1 MATTS
6 NAEFIVAN
14 LEFDDIKS
22 NLKTY
27 LSAQNIFQDYNFDG
41 SNMSVLLDVLAYNTY
56 YNAIHL
62 NAVASEMFLDS
73 AQIRDSVYSHAKQM
87 NYMPTS
93 RRSSVAHVDIT
104 VTPSDSPHTITVP
117 RLTEFQTTVGD
128 NVYTFSTNSSLV
140 LNSGSS
146 YTASNVDIYEGEV
159 VNEFYL
165 VANSQNT
172 YYINNQDID
181 TSSLTVKVRT
191 SNTDT
196 TNTTWTRSNSLFGV
210 TSTSNVF
217 FIQAAS
223 NGSYE
228 IVFGND
234 TFGRK
239 LTDGNIVEASY
250 RASNKDDSDGAN
262 SFTATGTVGGYSTVS
277 TALITKATGGGDKQE
292 VDDVKF
298 AAPRALSVQE
308 RAVTVTDYETLVKN
322 EFPDITALN
331 VYGGEDADPPEF
343 GKVIMVAKSNVYT
356 TLPQSRKQAMVDF
369 IGPKSSIAVEPRVI
383 DAGTLSIK
391 IDSSIVYNI
400 NATDSQANDIKVS
413 VESAINTFSSDNL
426 TDFKKTMRHSKL
438 VEKINESDT
447 AILSNETNAT
457 IYKTINP
464 KLNAA
469 YTKTIDFHNPLKQDN
484 PISANTQ
491 GSYTGFSTPA
501 VSSETFTFNSTTGAS
516 FRDDGTGTLQIVVAN
531 SSSLQVLEANA
542 GSVSYGSGNVSITN
556 VTINAIT
563 TGTTIKLYARSNT
576 NDITTK
582 NSDIVE
588 IADGDVTVTINGV
601 RE

>member
-1 MATTS
+1 M
-6 NAEFIVAN
+6 
-14 LEFDDIKS
+14 
-22 NLKTY
+22 
-27 LSAQNIFQDYNFDG
+27 
-41 SNMSVLLDVLAYNTY
+41 LAYNTY

-277 TALITKATGGGDKQE
+277 TALITKAMGGGDKQE

-322 EFPDITALN
+322 
-331 VYGGEDADPPEF
+331 
-343 GKVIMVAKSNVYT
+343 
-356 TLPQSRKQAMVDF
+356 
-369 IGPKSSIAVEPRVI
+369 
-383 DAGTLSIK
+383 
-391 IDSSIVYNI
+391 
-400 NATDSQANDIKVS
+400 
-413 VESAINTFSSDNL
+413 
-426 TDFKKTMRHSKL
+426 
-438 VEKINESDT
+438 
-447 AILSNETNAT
+447 
-457 IYKTINP
+457 
-464 KLNAA
+464 
-469 YTKTIDFHNPLKQDN
+469 
-484 PISANTQ
+484 
-491 GSYTGFSTPA
+491 
-501 VSSETFTFNSTTGAS
+501 
-516 FRDDGTGTLQIVVAN
+516 
-531 SSSLQVLEANA
+531 
-542 GSVSYGSGNVSITN
+542 
-556 VTINAIT
+556 
-563 TGTTIKLYARSNT
+563 
-576 NDITTK
+576 
-582 NSDIVE
+582 
-588 IADGDVTVTINGV
+588 
-601 RE
+601 